1 MTASNRLTTS
11 IAGMM
16 LKNPV
21 MVASG
26 TFGFGKEYSEFIDLN
41 QIGAIVTKGTSLYP
55 WTGNPPDRIAE
66 TPAGMLNAIGLQNDG
81 VESLIKEKLPWL
93 RQFDTQVIVNIVGKT
108 IDEYAEVARR
118 LDGLEGV
125 AALEIN
131 ISCPNVKE
139 GGIAFGTDAS
149 MLYQVVNA
157 VRNATKLP
165 VIPKLSPN
173 VTDIVSMAKASVDA
187 GADAISLINT
197 LLGVSID
204 AQTRRFRLANIT
216 GGLSGPAIKPVALRM
231 VWQVSQAVKIPVIGI
246 GGIMTAEDA
255 VEFFLAGADAI
266 QVGTANFVNPSASIE
281 IAAGIDAYLEKHRFK
296 HISEIVGIVGKE
308 HQSSGICLDE

>member
-1 MTASNRLTTS
+1 MK
-11 IAGMM
+11 

-26 TFGFGKEYSEFIDLN
+26 TFGFGKEYSEFVDLN

-81 VESLIKEKLPWL
+81 VESLINDKIPWL

-108 IDEYAEVARR
+108 VDEYAEIASR
-118 LDGLEGV
+118 LDRVEGV
-125 AALEIN
+125 AGLEIN

-139 GGIAFGTDAS
+139 GGIAFGTDS
-149 MLYQVVNA
+149 YMLRQVVGA
-157 VRNATKLP
+157 VRNATILP

-173 VTDIVSMAKASVDA
+173 VTDIVSMARAAVDA

-231 VWQVSQAVKIPVIGI
+231 VWQVAQAVDVSVIGI
-246 GGIMTAEDA
+246 GGIMNADDA
-255 VEFFLAGADAI
+255 VEFLLAGADAI

-281 IAAGIDAYLEKHRFK
+281 IAAGLDAYLVKHGFN
-296 HISEIVGIVGKE
+296 HISEIVGMVGKE
-308 HQSSGICLDE
+308 RQSTGICLEE

>member
-1 MTASNRLTTS
+1 MASSDRLATS
-11 IAGMM
+11 IAGIK

-26 TFGFGKEYSEFIDLN
+26 TFGFGKEYSELIDLN

-81 VESLIKEKLPWL
+81 VESLINDKLPWL

-108 IDEYAEVARR
+108 VDEYAEIASR
-118 LDGLEGV
+118 LDKVEGV
-125 AALEIN
+125 AGLEIN

-139 GGIAFGTDAS
+139 GGIAFGTDAG
-149 MLYQVVNA
+149 MLFQVINA
-157 VRNATKLP
+157 VRNATTLP

-173 VTDIVSMAKASVDA
+173 VTDIVSMARSAVDA

-197 LLGVSID
+197 LFGVSID

-231 VWQVSQAVKIPVIGI
+231 VWQVAQAV
-246 GGIMTAEDA
+246 
-255 VEFFLAGADAI
+255 
-266 QVGTANFVNPSASIE
+266 
-281 IAAGIDAYLEKHRFK
+281 
-296 HISEIVGIVGKE
+296 
-308 HQSSGICLDE
+308 